1 MSEPQHIVVSNIRLI
16 LQTRILSCGSFC
28 SKCRNTSPGCK
39 SPQEEKD
46 RLLLNRQIGQ
56 INQKYTNHLLNNRAD
71 LFFIFRCASNGFPRF
86 TSEKFLML
94 PKTASQTALLDP
106 KKMFD
111 EIKHQLLILNNIPAN
126 ASRQMAAFSNYLK
139 WDSFD
144 QKKVWSA
151 FFPFLETDFPSVSSH
166 IPRKKGLM
174 LSFALWILMK
184 RLLPRKFFE
193 SNLKKYEDNFF
204 HRVIFA
210 RIFNAR
216 LVRKKGSPK
225 FNRWTEDPMKSNL
238 LLTNLR

>member
-1 MSEPQHIVVSNIRLI
+1 MSEPQHIVVSNIGEI
-16 LQTRILSCGSFC
+16 LRTRILSCGSFC
-28 SKCRNTSPGCK
+28 SKCRNTFPGCK
-39 SPQEEKD
+39 SPQEEKY
-46 RLLLNRQIGQ
+46 RISFNKEIGQ
-56 INQKYTNHLLNNRAD
+56 MNQKYTNHLFNNRAD

-86 TSEKFLML
+86 TSEKFLIL

-111 EIKHQLLILNNIPAN
+111 FIKHQLLFLNKFPAN
-126 ASRQMAAFSNYLK
+126 ASREMAKFSNYLK
-139 WDSFD
+139 WHSLD

-193 SNLKKYEDNFF
+193 SNLNKYEDNFF

-210 RIFNAR
+210 RIFNER
-216 LVRKKGSPK
+216 LVRKKGS
-225 FNRWTEDPMKSNL
+225 FNRWIEDPMKSNL
-238 LLTNLR
+238 FLTNLR